1 MKFISFLNLQK
12 LKNNPK
18 LPKHIALIIDG
29 NGRWA
34 KKRNMPR
41 SMGHKFG
48 FDNLK
53 KQVEFV
59 QEFGIKNLSM
69 YCFSK
74 ENWNRPQDEVDYL
87 MDLFNQ
93 MLDEY
98 KQEYLDRDV
107 RIIISG
113 DMDDVRIPENVRTK
127 AKEIMELTKHKTGFI
142 LNPCINYG
150 GRQEILKAV
159 NEIIASGET
168 DIDVAKFEKHLYTA
182 DMLPVDF
189 IIRTSGEN
197 RTSNYLPWQSTYSEW
212 YFPKKFWPAF
222 TKKDLVK
229 ALITFTKRNRRFGAI
244 KK

>member
-1 MKFISFLNLQK
+1 
-12 LKNNPK
+12 
-18 LPKHIALIIDG
+18 
-29 NGRWA
+29 
-34 KKRNMPR
+34 
-41 SMGHKFG
+41 MGHKFG

-53 KQVEFV
+53 KQTEFI
-59 QEFGIKNLSM
+59 QELGIENLSM

-87 MDLFNQ
+87 MQLFDQ

-98 KQEYLDRDV
+98 KKEYLDKDV

-113 DMDDVRIPENVRTK
+113 DMDDERIPEVVRAK
-127 AKEIMELTKHKTGFI
+127 AKEVMELTKNKTGFI

-150 GRQEILKAV
+150 GRQEILKAI
-159 NEIIASGET
+159 NEIIESGEK

-197 RTSNYLPWQSTYSEW
+197 RTSNFLPWQSTYSEW
-212 YFPKKFWPAF
+212 YFPKKLWPAF
-222 TKKDLVK
+222 TKKDLIK
-229 ALITFTKRNRRFGAI
+229 GLISFTKRNRRFGAI
-244 KK
+244 KKG

>member
-1 MKFISFLNLQK
+1 MDIQK

-18 LPKHIALIIDG
+18 MPKHIALIIDG

-53 KQVEFV
+53 KQVENI
-59 QEFGIKNLSM
+59 QELGIKNLSM

-98 KQEYLDRDV
+98 KKEYLDKDV

-113 DMDDVRIPENVRTK
+113 DMEDVRIPDQVRVK

-150 GRQEILKAV
+150 GRQEILKAI
-159 NEIIASGET
+159 NEIIAAGET

-182 DMLPVDF
+182 EMLPVDF

-197 RTSNYLPWQSTYSEW
+197 RTSNFLPWQSTYSEW

-222 TKKDLVK
+222 TKKDLIK

>member
-1 MKFISFLNLQK
+1 MNLQK